1 MGILL
6 GIVSFFTGLA
16 VNAIDYVARVLYEP
30 FGYELATF
38 ERFFPAAAPF
48 RDMFVYLGY
57 GIMMLIFVFQLL
69 KNFGIPIGIQAE
81 DPIKL
86 TFKIGLFWGLIIY
99 SKDILDELLAMFTT
113 PLDIFTNTDLPFSTM
128 DVMDIVLGILRAAT
142 GIGAIV
148 EIILTLVLAWQFI
161 KLLLETIERY
171 IVLCFVVYAAP
182 IALAVGPF
190 ESTNQ
195 IFKSWCRLLASQM
208 LLILLNVWSIRLF
221 SSFFAYGLS
230 SYSGAEFI
238 IAFLVGMAFL
248 KFAQKIDTLLRIVGL
263 NTASTGGGLGSS
275 IGGLVA
281 TTMAMTRMTKGAFKP
296 GKDSGKTGSEAR
308 TKNNASNG
316 ESNVRMSGSGTNNP
330 ASGSGSAGGGMGS
343 GLSKAQNSAVS
354 AMRGGYQ
361 DAAASH
367 STYATNA
374 AMAKNSSDI
383 VNASEAHIQGNDAN
397 AVAGSLFTPAD
408 GFEQTP
414 LKMDN
419 GDEGFLYKNPDTG
432 EAYAVSFNTAGD
444 GIVTGEMGAYDMQT
458 GGVGEMTPFT
468 IASQDMASSLGVM
481 PENTDFVQGGDG
493 NAYVPTQNLNGGQTP
508 FKMSLSANEN
518 STQAKAPTG
527 ESSTQQ
533 PATGTASTQSVSQT
547 TAAGR
552 AISMGTGSSSHG
564 SSFVQSSNQ
573 SSTQAVDNTAS
584 GQASSSSVGVTN
596 QSANVQ
602 SNQSAQMNASVTQSV
617 QMQGAAV
624 SENQSSAPIQQPEP
638 QGIHKQ
644 KANEQTEQPITA
656 KEESFVGRTARM
668 EPANPPIPTNMQGKT
683 ENISRPNLN
692 DPASSPIEDIGAP
705 AEEKKLSFGDKT
717 HNFIARIKD
726 IFN

>member
-38 ERFFPAAAPF
+38 EKYFPAAAPF

-86 TFKIGLFWGLIIY
+86 TFKIGLFWGLIIC
-99 SKDILDELLAMFTT
+99 SKDILNELLAMFTT
-113 PLDIFTNTDLPFSTM
+113 PLDIFTNTDLPFNTM
-128 DVMDIVLGILRAAT
+128 DIMDIVLEILGTAT

-182 IALAVGPF
+182 VAFAVGPF

-195 IFKSWCRLLASQM
+195 IFKSWCRLFASQM

-221 SSFFAYGLS
+221 TSFFAYGLS
-230 SYSGAEFI
+230 SYAGAEFI
-238 IAFLVGMAFL
+238 MAFLVGMAFL

-263 NTASTGGGLGSS
+263 NTASTGSGLGSS

-281 TTMAMTRMTKGAFKP
+281 TTMAMTRMAKGAFKP
-296 GKDSGKTGSEAR
+296 GKDSGKVGSESR

-316 ESNVRMSGSGTNNP
+316 AANVKMSGNSATNS
-330 ASGSGSAGGGMGS
+330 ASGDTSGGTWS

-354 AMRGGYQ
+354 AMRNGYQ
-361 DAAASH
+361 QAAASH
-367 STYATNA
+367 GAYASNS

-383 VNASEAHIQGNDAN
+383 VNANEAHIQGNDAN
-397 AVAGSLFTPAD
+397 AVAGNLFTPAD

-419 GDEGFLYKNPDTG
+419 GDEGFLYQNPDTG

-458 GGVGEMTPFT
+458 GGIGEMTPFT
-468 IASQDMASSLGVM
+468 IASQDMASSLGVT
-481 PENTDFVQGGDG
+481 PENSDFVQGGDG
-493 NAYVPTQNLNGGQTP
+493 NAYVPTQNLSSGQTP
-508 FKMSLSANEN
+508 FKMSSAIEN
-518 STQAKAPTG
+518 GAQAKASTG
-527 ESSTQQ
+527 ESSTSQ
-533 PATGTASTQSVSQT
+533 PMASTSNAPQT
-547 TAAGR
+547 TAER
-552 AISMGTGSSSHG
+552 AVSMNTGSPSHG
-564 SSFVQSSNQ
+564 SSSVQSSNQ
-573 SSTQAVDNTAS
+573 SSTQAANNTVNQ
-584 GQASSSSVGVTN
+584 QASSSSVGVTN
-596 QSANVQ
+596 QSASVQ
-602 SNQSAQMNASVTQSV
+602 SSQSAQVNATVTQPV
-617 QMQGAAV
+617 QMQGAAA
-624 SENQSSAPIQQPEP
+624 SENQSSVPVQQSEV
-638 QGIHKQ
+638 QGIPKPNTGKQ
-644 KANEQTEQPITA
+644 LEQPLTA

-668 EPANPPIPTNMQGKT
+668 EPNNPPIPVNMQGKT
-683 ENISRPNLN
+683 ENITRPDLN
-692 DPASSPIEDIGAP
+692 DPASTPIDDINAP
-705 AEEKKLSFGDKT
+705 TGDKKLSIGDKT

-726 IFN
+726 IFK

>member
-69 KNFGIPIGIQAE
+69 KNFGTPIGIQAE

-99 SKDILDELLAMFTT
+99 SKDILNELLAMFTT
-113 PLDIFTNTDLPFSTM
+113 PLDIFTNTDLPFNTM
-128 DVMDIVLGILRAAT
+128 DVMDIVLEILGTAT

-230 SYSGAEFI
+230 SYTGAEFI
-238 IAFLVGMAFL
+238 MAFLVGMAFL

-281 TTMAMTRMTKGAFKP
+281 TTMAMTRMAKGAFKP
-296 GKDSGKTGSEAR
+296 GKDSGKAGSDSRA
-308 TKNNASNG
+308 KNDAS
-316 ESNVRMSGSGTNNP
+316 SVRMSGRGTNNP
-330 ASGSGSAGGGMGS
+330 SGGSESAGGGMWS

-361 DAAASH
+361 KAAASH
-367 STYATNA
+367 STYAANS

-383 VNASEAHIQGNDAN
+383 VNANEAHIQGNDAN

-468 IASQDMASSLGVM
+468 IASQDMASSLGVT

-493 NAYVPTQNLNGGQTP
+493 SAYVPTQNLNSGQTP
-508 FKMSLSANEN
+508 FKMSPSASEN
-518 STQAKAPTG
+518 STQAKATTAETSAP
-527 ESSTQQ
+527 Q
-533 PATGTASTQSVSQT
+533 PAASTASTQSASQPT
-547 TAAGR
+547 TAGR
-552 AISMGTGSSSHG
+552 TISMDTGSSSSG

-573 SSTQAVDNTAS
+573 SSTQAVDNTVN
-584 GQASSSSVGVTN
+584 GHSSNSSVGVIN
-596 QSANVQ
+596 QSASVQ
-602 SNQSAQMNASVTQSV
+602 NNQSAQMNASVTQPV

-624 SENQSSAPIQQPEP
+624 SENQSSVPVQQTEP
-638 QGIHKQ
+638 QGIRKP
-644 KANEQTEQPITA
+644 KANEQAEQPITA

-692 DPASSPIEDIGAP
+692 DPASAPIEDIGAP
-705 AEEKKLSFGDKT
+705 AEGKKLSFGDKT